1 MRSKYKKKRSV
12 EQQKKENKS
21 IEQNLNDISTSNHLK
36 ILSPEIKIKN
46 NLIVNNI
53 DTEITND
60 KKININKQ
68 NDIIK
73 KNKRKNFNSKLIKEN
88 NNNIQTVS
96 NELKNSKINNNEN
109 YIKKNNNK
117 KYMLILNKISK
128 INNYNRNIRINKE
141 KDI

>member
-36 ILSPEIKIKN
+36 ILSPEIKTKNN
-46 NLIVNNI
+46 NLIVNII

-68 NDIIK
+68 NDINK
-73 KNKRKNFNSKLIKEN
+73 KNKRKIFNSKLNKDN

-96 NELKNSKINNNEN
+96 N
-109 YIKKNNNK
+109 
-117 KYMLILNKISK
+117 
-128 INNYNRNIRINKE
+128 
-141 KDI
+141 

>member
-73 KNKRKNFNSKLIKEN
+73 KNKKKNFNSKLIKEN

-109 YIKKNNNK
+109 YIKKIIIK
-117 KYMLILNKISK
+117 
-128 INNYNRNIRINKE
+128 NIC
-141 KDI
+141 